1 MFHTRVVP
9 AVVTVQVI
17 EPLEGPLDATVVV
30 PGSKS
35 ITNRALV
42 VAALAEGRSTLE
54 GALSA
59 DDTEA
64 MADCLVRLGIPV
76 SIDTSASEI
85 AVEGRGGRLAPG
97 PVELDARLS
106 GTTARFV
113 LPMVA
118 LGYGRYRFDGLPP
131 LRRRPMGPTVAA
143 LRQLGAVVEEE
154 GAPGHLPVTVV
165 TSGST
170 GRRVRVPGSASSQ
183 FASGLL
189 LSAPAM
195 ADGLHLE
202 LEPPTVSRPYLELT
216 LAVMEAFGA
225 QVVGDVDTGVTV
237 CAGRYRSRHYRVE
250 PDASTASY
258 FFAAAVICGGR
269 VRVPGLG
276 RSSAQGDLAF
286 VDMLDAMGARVR
298 WEEGAVEVSSGDDL
312 RGIEVDM
319 ADCSDLAQTLAAVA
333 VFASSP
339 TRVRGIGFVRRKE
352 TDRIAAVVGELR
364 RCGIDATEEADGFT
378 VRPGRPRPARIET
391 YHDHRMAMSFTLLGL
406 RQPGI
411 EIADPSCVAKT
422 FPGFFAAVDQLRRRS
437 EAGGSVP

>member
-1 MFHTRVVP
+1 M
-9 AVVTVQVI
+9 TVQLV
-17 EPLEGPLDATVVV
+17 EPIEGPLDAAVVV

-42 VAALAEGRSTLE
+42 VAALAEGCSTLE

-59 DDTEA
+59 EDTEA
-64 MADCLVRLGIPV
+64 MADSLVRLGIPV

-85 AVEGRGGRLAPG
+85 AVEGRGGRLDPG

-113 LPMVA
+113 LPVLA
-118 LGYGRYRFDGLPP
+118 LGQGRYRLDGLPP
-131 LRRRPMGPTVAA
+131 LRHRPMGPTLGA
-143 LRQLGAVVEEE
+143 LRRLGAVVEEE
-154 GAPGHLPVTVV
+154 AAVGHLPVSVV
-165 TSGST
+165 ASGLKGGT
-170 GRRVRVPGSASSQ
+170 VRVPGSASSQ

-195 ADGLHLE
+195 AEGLHLE

-225 QVVGDVDTGVTV
+225 QVAGNVESGVTV
-237 CAGRYRSRHYRVE
+237 DAGRYRGRRYRIE
-250 PDASTASY
+250 PDASAASY

-276 RSSAQGDLAF
+276 RASAQGDLAF
-286 VDMLDAMGARVR
+286 VDILDTMGARVR

-312 RGIEVDM
+312 RGVEVDM
-319 ADCSDLAQTLAAVA
+319 ADCSDVAQTLAAVA

-339 TRVRGIGFVRRKE
+339 TRVRGIGFIRRKE

-364 RCGIDATEEADGFT
+364 RCGIDAIEEADGFT

-406 RQPGI
+406 REPGI

-422 FPGFFAAVDQLRRRS
+422 FPGFFAAVDGLRRS
-437 EAGGSVP
+437 AAAAG

>member
-1 MFHTRVVP
+1 M
-9 AVVTVQVI
+9 TVQLV
-17 EPLEGPLDATVVV
+17 EPIEGPLDAAVVV

-42 VAALAEGRSTLE
+42 VAALAEGCSTLE

-59 DDTEA
+59 EDTEA
-64 MADCLVRLGIPV
+64 MADSLVRLGIPV

-85 AVEGRGGRLAPG
+85 AVEGRGGRLDPG

-113 LPMVA
+113 LPVLA
-118 LGYGRYRFDGLPP
+118 LGQGRYRLDGLPP
-131 LRRRPMGPTVAA
+131 LRHRPMGPTLGA
-143 LRQLGAVVEEE
+143 LRRLGAVVEEE
-154 GAPGHLPVTVV
+154 AAVGHLPVSVV
-165 TSGST
+165 ASGLKGGT
-170 GRRVRVPGSASSQ
+170 VRVPGSASSQ

-195 ADGLHLE
+195 AEGLHLE

-225 QVVGDVDTGVTV
+225 QVAGNVESGVTV
-237 CAGRYRSRHYRVE
+237 DAGRYRGRRYRIE
-250 PDASTASY
+250 PDASAASY

-276 RSSAQGDLAF
+276 RASAQGDLAF
-286 VDMLDAMGARVR
+286 VDILDTMGARVR

-312 RGIEVDM
+312 RGVEVDM
-319 ADCSDLAQTLAAVA
+319 ADCSDVAQTLAAVA

-339 TRVRGIGFVRRKE
+339 TRVRGIGFIRRKE

-364 RCGIDATEEADGFT
+364 RCGIDAMEEADGFT

-406 RQPGI
+406 REPGI

-422 FPGFFAAVDQLRRRS
+422 FPGFFAAVDGLRRS
-437 EAGGSVP
+437 AAAAG

>member
-1 MFHTRVVP
+1 M
-9 AVVTVQVI
+9 TVQLV
-17 EPLEGPLDATVVV
+17 EPIEGPLDAAVVV

-42 VAALAEGRSTLE
+42 VAALAEGCSTLE

-59 DDTEA
+59 EDTEA
-64 MADCLVRLGIPV
+64 MADSLVRLGIPV

-85 AVEGRGGRLAPG
+85 AVEGRGGRLDPG

-113 LPMVA
+113 LPVLA
-118 LGYGRYRFDGLPP
+118 LGQGRYRLDGLPP
-131 LRRRPMGPTVAA
+131 LRHRPMGPTLGA
-143 LRQLGAVVEEE
+143 LRRLGAVVEEE
-154 GAPGHLPVTVV
+154 AAAGHLPVSVV
-165 TSGST
+165 ASGLKGGT
-170 GRRVRVPGSASSQ
+170 VRVPGSASSQ

-195 ADGLHLE
+195 AEGLHLE

-225 QVVGDVDTGVTV
+225 QVAGNVESGVTV
-237 CAGRYRSRHYRVE
+237 DAGRYRGRRYRIE
-250 PDASTASY
+250 PDASAASY

-276 RSSAQGDLAF
+276 RASAQGDLAF
-286 VDMLDAMGARVR
+286 VDILDTMGARVR

-312 RGIEVDM
+312 RGVEVDM
-319 ADCSDLAQTLAAVA
+319 ADCSDVAQTLAAVA

-339 TRVRGIGFVRRKE
+339 TRVRGIGFIRRKE

-364 RCGIDATEEADGFT
+364 RCGIDAIEEADGFT

-406 RQPGI
+406 REPGI

-422 FPGFFAAVDQLRRRS
+422 FPGFFAAVDGLRRS
-437 EAGGSVP
+437 AAAAG

>member
-1 MFHTRVVP
+1 M
-9 AVVTVQVI
+9 TVQLV
-17 EPLEGPLDATVVV
+17 EPIEGPLDAAVVV

-42 VAALAEGRSTLE
+42 VAALAEGCSTLE

-59 DDTEA
+59 EDTEA
-64 MADCLVRLGIPV
+64 MADSLVRLGIPV

-113 LPMVA
+113 LPVLA
-118 LGYGRYRFDGLPP
+118 LGQGRYRLDGLPP
-131 LRRRPMGPTVAA
+131 LRHRPMGPTLGA
-143 LRQLGAVVEEE
+143 LRRLGAVVEEE
-154 GAPGHLPVTVV
+154 AAAGHLPVSVV
-165 TSGST
+165 ASGLKGGT
-170 GRRVRVPGSASSQ
+170 VRVPGSASSQ

-195 ADGLHLE
+195 AEGLHLE

-225 QVVGDVDTGVTV
+225 QVAGNVESGVTV
-237 CAGRYRSRHYRVE
+237 DAGRYRGRRYRIE
-250 PDASTASY
+250 PDASAASY

-276 RSSAQGDLAF
+276 RASAQGDLAF
-286 VDMLDAMGARVR
+286 VDILDTMGARVR

-312 RGIEVDM
+312 RGVEVDM
-319 ADCSDLAQTLAAVA
+319 ADCSDVAQTLAAVA

-339 TRVRGIGFVRRKE
+339 TRVRGIGFIRRKE

-364 RCGIDATEEADGFT
+364 RCGIDAMEEADGFT

-406 RQPGI
+406 REPGI

-422 FPGFFAAVDQLRRRS
+422 FPGFFAAVDGLRRS
-437 EAGGSVP
+437 AAAAG

>member
-1 MFHTRVVP
+1 M
-9 AVVTVQVI
+9 TVQLV
-17 EPLEGPLDATVVV
+17 EPIEGPLDAAVVV

-42 VAALAEGRSTLE
+42 VAALAEGCSTLE

-59 DDTEA
+59 EDTEA
-64 MADCLVRLGIPV
+64 MADSLVRLGIPV

-113 LPMVA
+113 LPVLA
-118 LGYGRYRFDGLPP
+118 LGQGRYRLDGLPP
-131 LRRRPMGPTVAA
+131 LRHRPMGPTLGA
-143 LRQLGAVVEEE
+143 LRRLGAVVEEE
-154 GAPGHLPVTVV
+154 AAVGHLPVSVV
-165 TSGST
+165 ASGLKGGT
-170 GRRVRVPGSASSQ
+170 VRVPGSASSQ

-195 ADGLHLE
+195 AEGLHLE

-225 QVVGDVDTGVTV
+225 QVAGNVESGVTV
-237 CAGRYRSRHYRVE
+237 DAGRYRGRCYRIE
-250 PDASTASY
+250 PDASAASY
-258 FFAAAVICGGR
+258 FFAAAAICGGR

-276 RSSAQGDLAF
+276 RASAQGDLAF
-286 VDMLDAMGARVR
+286 VDILDAMGARVR

-312 RGIEVDM
+312 RGVEVDM
-319 ADCSDLAQTLAAVA
+319 ADCSDVAQTLAAVA

-339 TRVRGIGFVRRKE
+339 TRVRGIGFIRRKE

-364 RCGIDATEEADGFT
+364 RCGIDAMEEADGFT

-406 RQPGI
+406 REPGI

-422 FPGFFAAVDQLRRRS
+422 FPGFFAAVDGLRRS
-437 EAGGSVP
+437 AAAAG

>member
-1 MFHTRVVP
+1 M
-9 AVVTVQVI
+9 TVQLV
-17 EPLEGPLDATVVV
+17 EPIEGPLDAAVVV

-42 VAALAEGRSTLE
+42 VAALAEGCSTLE

-59 DDTEA
+59 EDTEA
-64 MADCLVRLGIPV
+64 MADSLVRLGIPV

-113 LPMVA
+113 LPVLA
-118 LGYGRYRFDGLPP
+118 LGQGRYRLDGLPP
-131 LRRRPMGPTVAA
+131 LRRRPMGPTLGA
-143 LRQLGAVVEEE
+143 LRRLGAVVEEE
-154 GAPGHLPVTVV
+154 AAVGHLPVSVV
-165 TSGST
+165 ASGLKGGT
-170 GRRVRVPGSASSQ
+170 VRVPGSASSQ

-195 ADGLHLE
+195 AEGLHLE

-225 QVVGDVDTGVTV
+225 EVAGNVESGVTV
-237 CAGRYRSRHYRVE
+237 DAGRYRGRRYRIE
-250 PDASTASY
+250 PDASAASY

-276 RSSAQGDLAF
+276 RASAQGDLAF
-286 VDMLDAMGARVR
+286 VDILDAMGARVR

-312 RGIEVDM
+312 RGVEVDM
-319 ADCSDLAQTLAAVA
+319 ADCSDVAQTLAAVA

-339 TRVRGIGFVRRKE
+339 TRVRGIGFIRRKE

-364 RCGIDATEEADGFT
+364 RCGIDAIEEADGFT

-406 RQPGI
+406 REPGI

-422 FPGFFAAVDQLRRRS
+422 FPGFFAAVDGLRRS
-437 EAGGSVP
+437 AAAAG

>member
-1 MFHTRVVP
+1 M
-9 AVVTVQVI
+9 TVQLV
-17 EPLEGPLDATVVV
+17 EPIEGPLDAAVVV

-42 VAALAEGRSTLE
+42 VAALAEGCSTLE

-59 DDTEA
+59 EDTEA
-64 MADCLVRLGIPV
+64 MADSLVRLGIPV

-113 LPMVA
+113 LPVLA
-118 LGYGRYRFDGLPP
+118 LGQGRYRLDGLPP
-131 LRRRPMGPTVAA
+131 LRRRPMGPTLGA
-143 LRQLGAVVEEE
+143 LRRLGAVVEEE
-154 GAPGHLPVTVV
+154 AAVGHLPVSVV
-165 TSGST
+165 ASGLKGGT
-170 GRRVRVPGSASSQ
+170 VRVPGSASSQ

-195 ADGLHLE
+195 AEGLHLE

-225 QVVGDVDTGVTV
+225 EVAGNVESGVTV
-237 CAGRYRSRHYRVE
+237 DAGRYRGRRYRVE
-250 PDASTASY
+250 PDASAASY

-276 RSSAQGDLAF
+276 RASAQGDLAF
-286 VDMLDAMGARVR
+286 VDILDAMGARVR

-312 RGIEVDM
+312 RGVEVDM
-319 ADCSDLAQTLAAVA
+319 ADCSDVAQTLAAVA

-339 TRVRGIGFVRRKE
+339 TRVRGIGFIRRKE

-364 RCGIDATEEADGFT
+364 RCGIDAIEEADGFT

-406 RQPGI
+406 REPGI

-422 FPGFFAAVDQLRRRS
+422 FPGFFAAVDGLRRS
-437 EAGGSVP
+437 AAAAG